1 MSDDPTNNNVVVT
14 YNDITHSRQLQERL
28 RESERLAAVGQ
39 LASGAAH
46 EINNPLGFVAS
57 NLRTLRGL
65 VDELRAP
72 LNLLG
77 DAVSLAKDKR
87 TAELLELLIALDA
100 PDLQALVDAVEM
112 IDESLDGAR
121 RVGDIVKGLREL
133 SRLEI
138 GKREPANVNASVSRA
153 LRAELGENPTNVV
166 LELGA
171 TKLADIPPLQLD
183 QALGHVIRNARQ
195 AVSKHQGIVVRTW
208 DTDSEVL
215 IQVRDEGAGITRENL
230 RRVFEPFFTTRGVG
244 KGIGLGL
251 TAAYGIVKRVG
262 GDIEAD
268 SAGVS
273 KGAVF
278 TLKLPLASDAN
289 DRSAEFGRVA

>member
-1 MSDDPTNNNVVVT
+1 MSDDPANRGVVVT
-14 YNDITHSRQLQERL
+14 YQDITHARHLQERL

-57 NLRTLRGL
+57 NLRSLRGM

-72 LNLLG
+72 MRTLA
-77 DAVSLAKDKR
+77 DAITAVKEGR
-87 TAELLELLIALDA
+87 TADLLELLGRAEP
-100 PDLQALVDAVEM
+100 PDLHTLEDGLEM
-112 IDESLDGAR
+112 VDESLDGAR

-153 LRAELGENPTNVV
+153 VRAELGETAPNVQ
-166 LELGA
+166 LELTA
-171 TKLADIPPLQLD
+171 TRFADIPPLQLD
-183 QALGHVIRNARQ
+183 QALGHVLKNARQ
-195 AVSKHQGIVVRTW
+195 AINRHQRVKVRTS
-208 DTDSEVL
+208 DGDGEVL
-215 IQVRDEGAGITRENL
+215 IEVSDDGVGIPPEHL

-251 TAAYGIVKRVG
+251 TAAYGIVKRAG
-262 GDIEAD
+262 GEIGAE
-268 SAGVS
+268 SEGAGR
-273 KGAVF
+273 GATF
-278 TLKLPLASDAN
+278 TIRLPLAVA
-289 DRSAEFGRVA
+289 AEPLERVA